1 MLFSGSPVLRFSG
14 SSVQLEPEKS
24 VVTKVAEAAEPKN

>member
-1 MLFSGSPVLRFSG
+1 MLFSG

-24 VVTKVAEAAEPKN
+24 VVTKAAEAAEPKN